1 MDSTN
6 TYMALVDVV
15 EEQVQNAQE
24 LASIWGELSNEI
36 DDLGG
41 EMHDAYAI
49 LGDHD
54 YLIMFEAPDH
64 KTALQISLV
73 VERRGLDMHTHE
85 LLPVEEFGSL
95 VQDI

>member
-1 MDSTN
+1 MG

-15 EEQVQNAQE
+15 EARVQNAQE
-24 LASIWGELSNEI
+24 LASVWGDLRNDIDEVGGELN
-36 DDLGG
+36 
-41 EMHDAYAI
+41 DAYAM

-54 YLIMFEAPDH
+54 YLVLFDAPDH
-64 KTALQISLV
+64 QTALQISLI

>member
-1 MDSTN
+1 MG

-15 EEQVQNAQE
+15 EARVQNAQE
-24 LASIWGELSNEI
+24 LASVWG
-36 DDLGG
+36 DLRNDIADVGG
-41 EMHDAYAI
+41 EMKDAYAI

-54 YLIMFEAPDH
+54 YLILFEAPDH
-64 KTALQISLV
+64 QTALQISLV

-95 VQDI
+95 VQDV

>member
-1 MDSTN
+1 MNS
-6 TYMALVDVV
+6 YMALVEVV
-15 EEQVQNAQE
+15 DERIQNAQE
-24 LASIWGELSNEI
+24 LASIWGDLRNDI
-36 DDLGG
+36 GDLGG
-41 EMHDAYAI
+41 EMNDAYAV

-54 YLIMFEAPDH
+54 YLLLFDAPDH
-64 KTALQISLV
+64 ETALQISLV

>member
-1 MDSTN
+1 MG

-15 EEQVQNAQE
+15 EARVQNAQE
-24 LASIWGELSNEI
+24 LASIWG
-36 DDLGG
+36 DLRNDIADVGG
-41 EMHDAYAI
+41 EMQDAYAI

-54 YLIMFEAPDH
+54 YLILFEAPDH
-64 KTALQISLV
+64 QTALQISIV

>member
-1 MDSTN
+1 
-6 TYMALVDVV
+6 MALVEVV
-15 EEQVQNAQE
+15 DERIQNAQE
-24 LASIWGELSNEI
+24 LASIWGDLRNEI
-36 DDLGG
+36 ADLDG
-41 EMHDAYAI
+41 EMNDAYAV

-54 YLIMFEAPDH
+54 YLLLFDAPDH
-64 KTALQISLV
+64 ETALQISLV

>member
-1 MDSTN
+1 
-6 TYMALVDVV
+6 VV
-15 EEQVQNAQE
+15 EARVQNAQE
-24 LASIWGELSNEI
+24 LASVWGDLRHDIDEVGGELN
-36 DDLGG
+36 
-41 EMHDAYAI
+41 DAYAM

-54 YLIMFEAPDH
+54 YLVLFDAPDH
-64 KTALQISLV
+64 QTALQISLI